1 LITRSSLFLRKPFAS
16 IINKLKLKLSLIIFY
31 HSLLRQYAGG
41 DGIVVQFDGKGGV
54 NALWDAKNLKYH
66 INGLENI
73 KVPDCGATFS
83 IYPENQEIDL
93 APSANGIL

>member
-1 LITRSSLFLRKPFAS
+1 
-16 IINKLKLKLSLIIFY
+16 
-31 HSLLRQYAGG
+31 
-41 DGIVVQFDGKGGV
+41 V